1 MIIHY
6 SDQYNMT
13 SSGYDA
19 ITVTRK
25 SGQYQEVI
33 SRYLSS
39 NGVESA
45 DRYSRRIINI
55 FNALNGDW
63 LLRMLSYKSHFPMEK
78 ISILSAMKLAI
89 KRYSSGNVIWVPV
102 SLEEIFRVS
111 GSVGLPQSE
120 SDFSPKN
127 LGFEGQTS
135 DDLLLIGILNEEK
148 VKVSFYPVEVKTGR
162 VEEDY
167 LEKGIRQV
175 TKTCDILKKI
185 LGTGSCLDK
194 DIKTRLYRNFFMQQ
208 AVVSAE
214 KMLMYEVGEKD
225 FKWKDITESDLRR
238 KLLNEEYEI
247 VPSLIPEMGTAG
259 VISFRNDCIRPRE
272 FRRSSQESNILI
284 VEETGKQG
292 INLLIKEFKD
302 IPSAEWTNIKDFSEQ
317 EINDF
322 PEELSQKTVME
333 QQENILLSENM
344 QPVVQEDD
352 RESAL
357 IKKEPEVSAH
367 PVRILIG
374 EDPYKNKV
382 YWEFGNKALA
392 NRHLLITGTS
402 GQGKTYCIQTLLYEL
417 NKRNISA
424 VIFDYTEGFTPQQLE
439 PFFKEQLKDELEE
452 KNVYRIGVPV
462 NPFRRQM
469 VEMAGEAILEKE
481 ADVAAR
487 LADIFVHVY
496 SFGDQQ
502 YSAIFDAAYNGLVKY
517 GDRMNMNLFQ
527 DELELVADKNK
538 SARSV
543 ISKMSPFFHTVEF
556 NSGSAFDWGKILYAE
571 KAKINIIQ
579 LSMFTE
585 EIKVIITEMM
595 LWDMWYYTK
604 KVGTKDKPFVVV
616 LDEAQN
622 LSHSVK
628 SPTKAILTEGRK
640 FGWSGWFATQSLGVL
655 KNDEIVRLLQAA
667 FKLYFKPADNE
678 IIKTARQL
686 DVTGEKD
693 WLSEVQ
699 NLKKGQCIAVGDK
712 MKSNGK
718 VGPAAPTITS
728 VTSFEKRKP

>member
-1 MIIHY
+1 
-6 SDQYNMT
+6 
-13 SSGYDA
+13 
-19 ITVTRK
+19 
-25 SGQYQEVI
+25 
-33 SRYLSS
+33 
-39 NGVESA
+39 
-45 DRYSRRIINI
+45 
-55 FNALNGDW
+55 
-63 LLRMLSYKSHFPMEK
+63 
-78 ISILSAMKLAI
+78 
-89 KRYSSGNVIWVPV
+89 
-102 SLEEIFRVS
+102 
-111 GSVGLPQSE
+111 
-120 SDFSPKN
+120 
-127 LGFEGQTS
+127 
-135 DDLLLIGILNEEK
+135 
-148 VKVSFYPVEVKTGR
+148 
-162 VEEDY
+162 
-167 LEKGIRQV
+167 
-175 TKTCDILKKI
+175 
-185 LGTGSCLDK
+185 
-194 DIKTRLYRNFFMQQ
+194 
-208 AVVSAE
+208 
-214 KMLMYEVGEKD
+214 
-225 FKWKDITESDLRR
+225 
-238 KLLNEEYEI
+238 
-247 VPSLIPEMGTAG
+247 
-259 VISFRNDCIRPRE
+259 
-272 FRRSSQESNILI
+272 
-284 VEETGKQG
+284 
-292 INLLIKEFKD
+292 
-302 IPSAEWTNIKDFSEQ
+302 
-317 EINDF
+317 
-322 PEELSQKTVME
+322 
-333 QQENILLSENM
+333 
-344 QPVVQEDD
+344 
-352 RESAL
+352 
-357 IKKEPEVSAH
+357 
-367 PVRILIG
+367 
-374 EDPYKNKV
+374 
-382 YWEFGNKALA
+382 
-392 NRHLLITGTS
+392 
-402 GQGKTYCIQTLLYEL
+402 
-417 NKRNISA
+417 
-424 VIFDYTEGFTPQQLE
+424 
-439 PFFKEQLKDELEE
+439 
-452 KNVYRIGVPV
+452 
-462 NPFRRQM
+462 M

-556 NSGSAFDWGKILYAE
+556 NSRSAFDWGKILYAE

-604 KVGTKDKPFVVV
+604 KVGTKDKAFVVV